1 MIGVRHK
8 AALARRWPLAA
19 LAIGLMLFYAAPL
32 PLAARGF
39 GLALFSVGTLIL
51 PLGGLSA
58 ALLVVPLYLMPASF
72 QIAGRTLLLPLHE
85 VALLLTGGAV
95 GARWAFRRVQSRDLR
110 LAWPAPA
117 AARALGVQY
126 APHLLLVLAGVAGML
141 LAVPEGRGAALR
153 EFRWLI
159 IEPLLFY
166 GLARSLDRRMTWL
179 PLVFVG
185 SGALVALIGALQF
198 LGLDLVPFIGEKRA
212 FSQNIVVV
220 DGVRRVTSVYGHP
233 NNLGLFLERV
243 WPLAAALAL
252 GSWRAG
258 KLAPG
263 QGNSPGYWLLA
274 LVAILALAGVAVS
287 FSRGAWLASAV
298 AAAVLLIGRMAGRAG
313 GLGRRWV
320 WLLLG
325 GAAIGSVAVLALM
338 VRGGP
343 MGGST
348 DARVLL
354 WIEALAYLSRH
365 PLGLG
370 LDQFYYYHNP
380 EFGRSL
386 IDPSLLGSSEQFAA
400 HPHNLLLEI
409 WLSLGPLGLAAFA
422 WLIARCYR
430 QADIALRGMRHPA
443 LLGALAALSA
453 ALVHGLIDRFYFVPD
468 LAFAFW
474 LLYLVVES
482 RQMSDDRAS

>member
-1 MIGVRHK
+1 MTGVGQK
-8 AALARRWPLAA
+8 AMLARHWPLAA
-19 LAIGLMLFYAAPL
+19 LVIGLMLFYAAPL
-32 PLAARGF
+32 PLVARLF
-39 GLALFSVGTLIL
+39 GLALFGVGALIL

-58 ALLVVPLYLMPASF
+58 ALLVVPLYLMPATF
-72 QIAGRTLLLPLHE
+72 HVAGRTILLPLHE
-85 VALLLTGGAV
+85 VALLLTAGAV
-95 GARWAFRRVQSRDLR
+95 GARWAFRRVRSRDLR
-110 LAWPAPA
+110 PAWPAPA
-117 AARALGVQY
+117 TARAIGARY
-126 APHLLLVLAGVAGML
+126 APHLLLVLAGLAGML

-166 GLARSLDRRMTWL
+166 GLARALDRRMTWL
-179 PLVFVG
+179 PAVFVG
-185 SGALVALIGALQF
+185 SGALVGLIGALQF

-212 FSQNIVVV
+212 FSENIVAV

-252 GSWRAG
+252 GIWRGG

-263 QGNSPGYWLLA
+263 FWL
-274 LVAILALAGVAVS
+274 VSFGAILALAGVAVS
-287 FSRGAWLASAV
+287 FSRGAWLASAI
-298 AAAVLLIGRMAGRAG
+298 AAAFLLVGWMAGRAG

-325 GAAIGSVAVLALM
+325 GVAIGGVAVLALM

-365 PLGLG
+365 PLGIG

-386 IDPSLLGSSEQFAA
+386 IDPSLLGTSEQFAA

-430 QADIALRGMRHPA
+430 QADFARRGMRHPA

-474 LLYLVVES
+474 LLYLVVEA
-482 RQMSDDRAS
+482 RPMNDTIAT